1 MIADTDEASGYKQV
15 INMTK
20 EYGPNKAAFIEIN
33 PANYVLLKS
42 IHSTT
47 SYNWKISNFILD
59 AFISTINYY
68 KGLDIVINNIKF
80 REKNWEDQ
88 VDENIVSWTVLCGV
102 LSKRCLVER
111 NSPQYSTV
119 FGIYGSQ

>member
-47 SYNWKISNFILD
+47 R
-59 AFISTINYY
+59 
-68 KGLDIVINNIKF
+68 VIIEKF
-80 REKNWEDQ
+80 R
-88 VDENIVSWTVLCGV
+88 IS
-102 LSKRCLVER
+102 
-111 NSPQYSTV
+111 
-119 FGIYGSQ
+119 F